1 VVPAAQ
7 EVTDDWSIIQSGP
20 GGACV
25 VAQYAAAERARVPR
39 TVHTGELVALL
50 GPSGCGK
57 TTLLRIIAGLES
69 ADVGHIE
76 FFDKDVTDVHVR
88 RRGVGFVFQHYA
100 LFRHMTVADNV
111 AFGLSVL
118 DRERRPGREQIA
130 RRVDELLELVQLGG
144 LGRRYPSQLSGGQR
158 QRVALARA
166 LAVEPKVLLLDEPFG
181 ALDARVRQ
189 ELRRWLRRLHDEL
202 HITTVFVTHD
212 QEEAMEVA
220 DRIVVMDKGEI
231 VQVGTVDSLYES
243 PATPFVFEFLG
254 NANVLPVEV
263 RRREIHLPG
272 GTQPLIAKKLYP
284 GGRSSL
290 YVRPG
295 DLRIGDPS
303 EPGLDV
309 VVDNV
314 VRTGPLV
321 RAYVRLVADP
331 AAALQVEVP
340 HLDGNAAQFQQG
352 RNVRLRLLHFCVYPQ
367 GGATTGDTSAAV
379 AAQAGQPGVARVVL
393 SEHLATRDSDV
404 MGNGR

>member
-1 VVPAAQ
+1 M
-7 EVTDDWSIIQSGP
+7 SIGINN
-20 GGACV
+20 V
-25 VAQYAAAERARVPR
+25 EKFFNHFRALHDVSLRIE
-39 TVHTGELVALL
+39 TGELIALL

-69 ADVGHIE
+69 ADIGHIE

-118 DRERRPGREQIA
+118 DRDRRPGREQIT
-130 RRVDELLELVQLGG
+130 RRVEELLDLVQLGG

-254 NANVLPVEV
+254 TANVLPVEV
-263 RRREIHLPG
+263 NRREIRLPG
-272 GTQPLIAKKLYP
+272 GSQPLVTKTLYP
-284 GGRSSL
+284 GGPSSL

-295 DLRIGDPS
+295 DLRIGDRRQ
-303 EPGLDV
+303 PGVDV

-321 RAYVRLVADP
+321 RAYVHLVADP
-331 AAALQVEVP
+331 ATTLQIEVP
-340 HLDGNAAQFQQG
+340 HLDDDAAQFQSG
-352 RNVRLRLLHFCVYPQ
+352 RTVRLRLLHYSVYPR

-379 AAQAGQPGVARVVL
+379 VAQARQPDVARVVP
-393 SEHLATRDSDV
+393 
-404 MGNGR
+404 G